1 MHIEWLTTFTRKCAT
16 CIITMSCILLASQ
29 TSIAAPS
36 LVGFDF
42 SGDLAVVV
50 VDSGCAE
57 AGGTDG
63 RRDAGI
69 FPAHVPVVA
78 LSRSPPPS
86 AGTRSVC

>member
-1 MHIEWLTTFTRKCAT
+1 MGL
-16 CIITMSCILLASQ
+16 
-29 TSIAAPS
+29 
-36 LVGFDF
+36 DF

-50 VDSGCAE
+50 DDGESTG

-78 LSRSPPPS
+78 LSKSPPSVGKTS
-86 AGTRSVC
+86 AII